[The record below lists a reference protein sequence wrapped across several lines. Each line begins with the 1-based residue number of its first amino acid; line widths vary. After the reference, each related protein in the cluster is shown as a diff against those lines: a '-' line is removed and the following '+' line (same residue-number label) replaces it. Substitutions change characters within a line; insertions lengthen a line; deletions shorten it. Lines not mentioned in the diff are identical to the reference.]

1 MNGKTGLQI
10 ILVLNII
17 ITSLHYT
24 DNALY
29 VDLYPEPEWIS
40 TSGVFLTWG
49 VMTAIGI
56 LGYWLYGKQKYWLSY
71 LLLGIYA
78 GTGLSSTAHYFY
90 GALSQ
95 FSFKMHTFIWSDAI
109 AGSLVVGFLVW
120 SVLIAQQWRT
130 TQTT

>member
-1 MNGKTGLQI
+1 MNGKIGLQI
-10 ILVLNII
+10 ILVVNII

-24 DNALY
+24 DNALN
-29 VDLYPEPEWIS
+29 VDLYPEPDWIT

-49 VMTAIGI
+49 VMSAIGI
-56 LGYWLYGKQKYWLSY
+56 LGYWLYNQQKYWLSY
-71 LLLGIYA
+71 LFLGIYA
-78 GTGLSSTAHYFY
+78 GTGLSSVAHYFY

-95 FSFKMHTFIWSDAI
+95 FSLKMHAFIWSDAI